1 MIRRSSAV
9 LVVVVTV
16 ALLLPAPASAW
27 SWAAHRFIMRRA
39 IEILPAEIKPFFV
52 ERREETVYRSIDPD
66 LWRDAGWE
74 EDPNHFV
81 NFGTPELGPYPFA
94 AFPRDHTA
102 ALEKFGESGL
112 KRLGTLPWRMQEM
125 VGNLRRAFE
134 GFAKG
139 SGLAPQ
145 HTVLFSGAASH
156 YIQDATQP
164 FHVSNNYDGQLTN
177 QRGVHSRFEEA
188 LLDRFESRV
197 MIRPAPPKGIPSLR
211 DYVFDTMLASYQHVD
226 VILKADK
233 EALGTKDTY
242 DDEYFEAFFT
252 KVKPILEGQL
262 SIAVTATASLITTA
276 WEQAGRPALT
286 LPKRAPQKVQRAR

>member
-1 MIRRSSAV
+1 MIRRSSAA
-9 LVVVVTV
+9 LALIA
-16 ALLLPAPASAW
+16 ALLLPSQAFAW

-52 ERREETVYRSIDPD
+52 ERREEIVYRSIDPD

-81 NFGTPELGPYPFA
+81 NFGAPELGPYPFV

-102 ALEKFGESGL
+102 ALEKFGEAGM
-112 KRLGTLPWRMQEM
+112 KRLGTLPWRLQEM

-139 SGLAPQ
+139 SGQAPQ
-145 HTVLFSGAASH
+145 QTVLFSGAASH

-164 FHVSNNYDGQLTN
+164 LHVTNNYDGQLTD

-197 MIRPAPPKGIPSLR
+197 TLRSEPPKAILSLR
-211 DYVFDTMLASYQHVD
+211 DYVFDTMLASFQQVD
-226 VILKADK
+226 LLLKADR
-233 EALGTKDTY
+233 EAIGVKDTY
-242 DDEYFEAFFT
+242 DDEYFETFFT
-252 KVKPILEGQL
+252 KVKPVFEGQL
-262 SIAVTATASLITTA
+262 SIAVTATASIITTA
-276 WEQAGRPALT
+276 WEQAGRPAPT